1 MRTNRWLLALVLTGL
16 IGASCGNSGDDTA
29 ADETTADDTPTDD
42 TPTAESAPATSD
54 ASEDAAPS
62 DTSTDER
69 DTVVAI
75 SGVPGV
81 SDDEISFAVIG
92 TKANNPLGTCI
103 LDCYVDG
110 IRAYFD
116 FRNSEGGIYGRDLVL
131 GEVLDDELGQNQ
143 VRAIDVISSEE
154 AFGVFDASLLASGFA
169 DLDAAG
175 VPTFIWNIHA
185 TEKAG
190 RTGIFGSISAICGDC
205 TQRAVPY
212 LVGESGATRVAALG
226 YGVSEN
232 SKVCASSLKESIELY
247 ADDIGGAEVVYFND
261 DLGFGLPNGIAP
273 EVTAMKDAGVEFVTS
288 CLDLNGMKTLGEE
301 LQRQEMDDVVMV
313 HPNTYN
319 QEFVMAAGDIFEG
332 DFVTAQFLPF
342 EADTGN
348 ELQATFMEFMTA
360 QGKEPTELAMV
371 GFINADE
378 AFSALLAAGP
388 DFDRQSAIDSFNKVS
403 DYTAGGLI
411 VPIDWTGTGHQPLVK
426 GEPGPPGARQCAAP
440 VQVVNGQFETVANP
454 VTPFLCWDNST
465 LDWTE
470 VESVAFEDR

>member
-1 MRTNRWLLALVLTGL
+1 MGKHRWLLTLAL
-16 IGASCGNSGDDTA
+16 IGLLAASCGNSDDSTASDDSGTADTDASADTA
-29 ADETTADDTPTDD
+29 DTESVATADTND
-42 TPTAESAPATSD
+42 SAAT
-54 ASEDAAPS
+54 EG
-62 DTSTDER
+62 STDQR
-69 DTVVAI
+69 DTFVAI

-81 SDDEISFAVIG
+81 SDDAITFAVIG

-110 IRAYFD
+110 IEAYFD

-131 GEVLDDELGQNQ
+131 GDILDDELGQNQ

-190 RTGIFGSISAICGDC
+190 RTGIFGSLTALCGDC
-205 TQRAVPY
+205 TQRAVPF
-212 LVGESGATRVAALG
+212 LIGQSGATKVAAVG
-226 YGVSEN
+226 YGSSEP
-232 SKVCASSLKESIELY
+232 SKACTSSLKDSIELY
-247 ADDIGGAEVVYFND
+247 ADDIGGVEVVYFND
-261 DLGFGLPNGIAP
+261 ELGFGLPNGIAP

-301 LQRQEMDDVVMV
+301 LQRQGMDDVVMI

-319 QEFVMAAGDIFEG
+319 QDFVTAAGDIFEG
-332 DFVTAQFLPF
+332 DYITAQFLPF

-360 QGKEPTELAMV
+360 EGKEPTELAMV

-378 AFSALLAAGP
+378 AYSALLAAGP
-388 DFDRQSAIDSFNKVS
+388 DFDRQSVIDAFNTVS
-403 DYTAGGLI
+403 DYDAGGLI
-411 VPIDWTGTGHQPLVK
+411 APIDWTGPGHQPLVK
-426 GEPGPPGARQCAAP
+426 GEPGPPGAQQCSAP
-440 VQVVNGQFETVANP
+440 VQVVNGRFETVADP
-454 VTPFLCWDNST
+454 ATPFLCWDNST
-465 LDWTE
+465 LEWTE
-470 VESVAFEDR
+470 VEYVAFEED